1 LLVRHDAAQKGN
13 LNEAEINVDSTVP
26 YKLDRFV
33 YHVENGT
40 NKSTQASK
48 QESWISILH
57 KIEVLK
63 NDSRLTLGNVLYRTW
78 KNRSQQSV
86 SPGMRPLNS
95 SRMPVLSSQMLWL
108 PGGRGRYRVIAE
120 ELEHQGVTDR
130 AILAQRATTMQA
142 VGMKDDEVAWL
153 RRVGKDGPRV
163 WVGLSLAFDV
173 GKRSPVAPV
182 ERLGRVVGVIIGAAI
197 ILRPVM

>member
-108 PGGRGRYRVIAE
+108 PGGRGR
-120 ELEHQGVTDR
+120 
-130 AILAQRATTMQA
+130 
-142 VGMKDDEVAWL
+142 
-153 RRVGKDGPRV
+153 
-163 WVGLSLAFDV
+163 
-173 GKRSPVAPV
+173 
-182 ERLGRVVGVIIGAAI
+182 
-197 ILRPVM
+197 